1 MARFSTYATVAL
13 AFCVL
18 VAADAFTAKKDD
30 IGSADRVV
38 NQVEGTYADSSNATV
53 TKVVKSQDRLRAN
66 EVITTGPDSGT
77 EISFID
83 ETLFTIGPESSV
95 VLDEF
100 VYDPDPSKGRL
111 AITATKGVFRF
122 LSGKFASSA
131 YEIKTPTATMGVRG
145 TFFDVIVEEDGL
157 TTVAVQEGEVELAN
171 FDGESILIPAG
182 LSSTVKPAP
191 PGEFQAPPSALAPP
205 SEEFLERI
213 AAMEDV
219 FSGFFGMPDTEFRRF
234 LAELDWS
241 RIVAWAVAAVFMLPA
256 LTGGLS
262 ILALAGVLG
271 AGGIVLW
278 LLFF

>member
-1 MARFSTYATVAL
+1 M
-13 AFCVL
+13 
-18 VAADAFTAKKDD
+18 
-30 IGSADRVV
+30 
-38 NQVEGTYADSSNATV
+38 
-53 TKVVKSQDRLRAN
+53 
-66 EVITTGPDSGT
+66 
-77 EISFID
+77 
-83 ETLFTIGPESSV
+83 
-95 VLDEF
+95 
-100 VYDPDPSKGRL
+100 GRL

-171 FDGESILIPAG
+171 FDGEAILIPAG
-182 LSSTVKPAP
+182 LSSTVRPAP
-191 PGEFQAPPSALAPP
+191 PGEFQAPP

-271 AGGIVLW
+271 AGDIVLW